1 MRILGL
7 DLGSR
12 TLGVSVSDALGMIAR
27 PVETIRFEQDDYDSA
42 LTQIKKYIDEFQ
54 VKKAVLGLPKHMN
67 GDVGIRGEISIM
79 FKEKLETLGVEV
91 ILWDERLT
99 TVAAERI
106 LISADVSRKKR
117 KKVIDQMAA
126 VQILQGYLD
135 RNHQA
140 MYKPLSTGGY
150 KVRNKYDVCHR

>member
-126 VQILQGYLD
+126 VQILQVYLD
-135 RNHQA
+135 RNHQG
-140 MYKPLSTGGY
+140 L
-150 KVRNKYDVCHR
+150 

>member
-135 RNHQA
+135 RNHRG
-140 MYKPLSTGGY
+140 L
-150 KVRNKYDVCHR
+150 

>member
-1 MRILGL
+1 M
-7 DLGSR
+7 
-12 TLGVSVSDALGMIAR
+12 
-27 PVETIRFEQDDYDSA
+27 
-42 LTQIKKYIDEFQ
+42 TQIKKYIDEFQ

-135 RNHQA
+135 RNHQG
-140 MYKPLSTGGY
+140 L
-150 KVRNKYDVCHR
+150 